1 MSYYVEQDDL
11 GTVKAWFEE
20 NRRLRR
26 EEAARL
32 EQRLEE
38 VNAELDEFEDRLEE
52 HREREAKL
60 MFHRMDLTPTPMEEG
75 IERYSRSL
83 RQRKWDFTRQLRD
96 LVRWDRDDLEWIG
109 TLERK
114 EREAN
119 RQYRSANDTRQR
131 ERAETWRAK
140 KEATDE

>member
-96 LVRWDRDDLEWIG
+96 LVRG
-109 TLERK
+109 T
-114 EREAN
+114 
-119 RQYRSANDTRQR
+119 
-131 ERAETWRAK
+131 
-140 KEATDE
+140 ATTLNG